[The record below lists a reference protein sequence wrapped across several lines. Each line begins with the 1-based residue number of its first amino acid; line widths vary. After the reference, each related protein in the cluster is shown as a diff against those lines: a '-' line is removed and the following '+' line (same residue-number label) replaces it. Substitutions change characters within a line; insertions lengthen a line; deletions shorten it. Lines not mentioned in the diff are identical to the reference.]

1 MPYHGMSEDYAADL
15 EAKATLISWLFII
28 EMSLKLLVL
37 GCVGYWADGWNQ
49 LDGTIVIISIVEML
63 LTWLLAGSGFNV
75 TFLRILRMLRVARL
89 LRLMKSWRYLEAAFP
104 SDPAP
109 LFWPRTSHILA
120 SPFLRS
126 HIPASPPL
134 ASLCRPSRSRSD
146 RSRRPSRPCAVRYL
160 YKIVVTVMKAMPQMS
175 NVLILLFL
183 VTMM

>member
-1 MPYHGMSEDYAADL
+1 MPYHGMSEAYAADL

-89 LRLMKSWRYLEAAFP
+89 LRLMKSWRCLETAFS

-109 LFWPRTSHILA
+109 PFWSH
-120 SPFLRS
+120 SS
-126 HIPASPPL
+126 HFRLSLPPL
-134 ASLCRPSRSRSD
+134 SHSGLSAP
-146 RSRRPSRPCAVRYL
+146 RPCAAPRTHIESDLAAPRARVRYL
-160 YKIVVTVMKAMPQMS
+160 YKIVMTVMKALPQMS